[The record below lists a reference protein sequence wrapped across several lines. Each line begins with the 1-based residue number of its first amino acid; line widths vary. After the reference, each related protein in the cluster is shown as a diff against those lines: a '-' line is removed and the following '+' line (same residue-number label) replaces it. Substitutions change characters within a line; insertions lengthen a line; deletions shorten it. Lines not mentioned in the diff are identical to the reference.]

1 MVLLILLECLSWLF
15 SFLLIK
21 DTVIKYLIVQR
32 IFFFMGLVGIL
43 WRDTLLIRAII
54 LKMGL
59 PPFHIWFYK
68 ISFLIDKRA
77 FLFFTTIHK
86 IIPLFFLLKVR
97 AFYLLG
103 ISIRVL
109 LISIILIV
117 EVGGLFYVVILSSIV
132 HSSWMLILCCF
143 RVRTLFLYWLVYLF
157 LISMLFRRLFL
168 TRIVLSD
175 EAQSSISSLIWLVIC
190 GLPPFAV
197 FWLKVNIISMLFVKR
212 FIFRV
217 IIILASVVSL
227 VVYYRIYHL
236 SIFITKI
243 VVRLKEIILLVL
255 FLGIF

>member
-1 MVLLILLECLSWLF
+1 
-15 SFLLIK
+15 
-21 DTVIKYLIVQR
+21 
-32 IFFFMGLVGIL
+32 MGLVGIL

-132 HSSWMLILCCF
+132 HSS
-143 RVRTLFLYWLVYLF
+143 
-157 LISMLFRRLFL
+157 
-168 TRIVLSD
+168 
-175 EAQSSISSLIWLVIC
+175 
-190 GLPPFAV
+190 
-197 FWLKVNIISMLFVKR
+197 
-212 FIFRV
+212 
-217 IIILASVVSL
+217 
-227 VVYYRIYHL
+227 
-236 SIFITKI
+236 
-243 VVRLKEIILLVL
+243 
-255 FLGIF
+255 